1 MNSDEWVC
9 GLCDQGWTHCSHKLA
24 REHLASVTHAIEA
37 NQYNY
42 AAIIASD
49 LLLVL
54 EHIKERAKV

>member
-24 REHLASVTHAIEA
+24 RQHLASVTHAIEA

>member
-24 REHLASVTHAIEA
+24 RQHLASVTHAIEA

-54 EHIKERAKV
+54 EHIKEGAKV